1 MDAKMME
8 AGAKMM
14 ATPAAKTGGA
24 GMAAAAPAAKAGSA
38 GMAAAAPAAKAG
50 GTASASGLTA
60 GKLLAATKAA
70 VVTPMFGVVAIGG
83 IIAFEWWKGSRD
95 ARNFS
100 SAK

>member
-1 MDAKMME
+1 MNAKMME

-14 ATPAAKTGGA
+14 ATSAAKAGGA
-24 GMAAAAPAAKAGSA
+24 GMAAAPAAKAGSA

-50 GTASASGLTA
+50 GVASASGLTA

-70 VVTPMFGVVAIGG
+70 VVTPMFGVVAIGS

-95 ARNFS
+95 ARKFS
-100 SAK
+100 SAE